1 MNLTQARAALAAFGR
16 SSEKVPEPHHA
27 GLAHVMFDG
36 PWTAAGPR
44 VQYRYSHWIAYRRI
58 LGSVAAY
65 DVNAGEAG
73 AWLAMFEWERDVLR
87 LLLPKRGTGYHVN
100 AWLELVR

>member
-1 MNLTQARAALAAFGR
+1 MNLTQARAALAGFGR
-16 SSEKVPEPHHA
+16 STAKVQEPRRA

-44 VQYRYSHWIAYRRI
+44 VQYRYSHWIAYRRVV
-58 LGSVAAY
+58 GVVTVY

-73 AWLAMFEWERDVLR
+73 AWLPMPEWGRDVLP
-87 LLLPKRGTGYHVN
+87 LLLPKQGTGYHVN
-100 AWLELVR
+100 AWLELQ